1 MWNWILMLLVPI
13 AILLSIEEI
22 SQLIWRRY
30 LKDGEEKK
38 NTRIHRLMEWARKSI
53 KKYKKNPSL

>member
-1 MWNWILMLLVPI
+1 MWNWMLMLLVPI
-13 AILLSIEEI
+13 VLLLSIEEL

-38 NTRIHRLMEWARKSI
+38 NTRFLRLMEWARKTI

>member
-1 MWNWILMLLVPI
+1 MWNWMLMLLVPI
-13 AILLSIEEI
+13 AMLLTIEEL
-22 SQLIWRRY
+22 SQFIWRRY

-38 NTRIHRLMEWARKSI
+38 NARFHRLMEWARKTT